1 MKHLKRLTS
10 WAMIAV
16 GAMVA
21 VLLLA
26 HLVLR
31 PNAELVD
38 AEQYIVYS
46 AYIDPGL
53 TGDSHDLGSPDGLI
67 VIHRNTIISNQFIT
81 TNKLNQYSFLLG
93 SLGRAKAAI
102 PQLRR
107 SVLFEFFIANLRD
120 EQLESRF
127 RLTAKYEFPTEQE
140 MNLYPTDQFM
150 RRFPH
155 SYGYLTFSRVAF
167 NRDLTEAFFYTEHV
181 CGLCGEGKYVFMR
194 KIDGSWIVESTA
206 STWVS

>member
-1 MKHLKRLTS
+1 
-10 WAMIAV
+10 MIAV
-16 GAMVA
+16 GATVA

-31 PNAELVD
+31 PSAERAD
-38 AEQYIVYS
+38 SEQYIVYS
-46 AYIDPGL
+46 AYIEPNL
-53 TGDSHDLGSPDGLI
+53 TGDSHDLGSPNGLI

-81 TNKLNQYSFLLG
+81 TSKLNQYRFLLG

-107 SVLFEFFIANLRD
+107 YVLVEFFIANLCD

-127 RLTAKYEFPTEQE
+127 HRTAKYEFPTERE
-140 MNLYPTDQFM
+140 MNLYPRDKFM